1 MWFCLGRFEHWGWLD
16 KLLGN
21 DNGHDDD
28 ICTCLFYL
36 FDIFE
41 AQFVIWGLMTYF
53 FFNFLFGA
61 C

>member
-28 ICTCLFYL
+28 IFTCLFYL
-36 FDIFE
+36 
-41 AQFVIWGLMTYF
+41 LMFQGTVCDLRLDDL
-53 FFNFLFGA
+53 FLF
-61 C
+61 